1 MITVAA
7 LSVFAGLV
15 LGLSSNIRMF
25 ILVVF
30 VIVLATFLAGNFDG
44 TFLRG
49 VGWACTGLVATQI
62 GYVLM
67 IIGRAAWATA
77 LTRLRQPVPY

>member
-7 LSVFAGLV
+7 LCVFAGLV
-15 LGLSSNIRMF
+15 LGLSSNIRLF
-25 ILVVF
+25 VLVVF
-30 VIVLATFLAGNFDG
+30 VIVLATFIAGNFGG

-49 VGWACTGLVATQI
+49 VGWACIGLVATQI
-62 GYVLM
+62 GYVVM

-77 LTRLRQPVPY
+77 LTKSRQPVPY